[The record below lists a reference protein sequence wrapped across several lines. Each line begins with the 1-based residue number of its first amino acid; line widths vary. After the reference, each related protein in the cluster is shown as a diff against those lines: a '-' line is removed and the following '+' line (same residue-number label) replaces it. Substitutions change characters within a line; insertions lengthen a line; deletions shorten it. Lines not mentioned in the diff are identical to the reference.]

1 VSQWLAETFF
11 RLTVQLEKENIMGEK
26 YQAYRKLNYTLP
38 EKSFTWN
45 LYGAGLENMGK
56 EGQPE
61 AFGIPEPNDDQLLV
75 RIDSIGVCF
84 SDVKILKQG
93 GAHPKLYNRDLSKE
107 PTRLGHEVSLT
118 IVKVGKN
125 LQANY
130 KPGQRLAVQP
140 DIYQQGK
147 STAYGYTIP
156 GGLIQYHLIGDEV
169 LKTDAG
175 ACLLPVEEEM
185 GYAESSLLEPW
196 GCVLGAYT
204 QRRRLTP
211 KQGGVMWIVGQ
222 QGDSTSFTFSA
233 GLDAPATIILT
244 DVPDSVQKAVS
255 NTEALIVER
264 NGLTTAD
271 YESLSKELTN
281 GIGFDDIVILNPT
294 SATTVSTLARF
305 IARRGTFNLVG
316 TKPLDG
322 LPQIDLGRLHYDYT
336 AYVGTNGTDIA
347 AAYGEVRN
355 RCELRGGGATVFVGA
370 GGPMGQMHVQRALEL
385 PDGPKVVIATEI
397 SDDRLQ
403 TLDSMFKSLADKNGR
418 KLFFFNPNTSKQSFH
433 DFVMEVTQNQGA
445 DDVVVSVPVA
455 SLMEEG
461 DTVMKPDGMMVF
473 FAGVPNGTMGA
484 LNLSNVYLSNAQ
496 YTGTSGLTIDDQ
508 ASVMERRVAGTLS
521 PGRSVA
527 AIGGLETAAEAIE
540 SVIEGKYPGKVV
552 IFPQIHNL
560 PLMGLKELKERLPE
574 VAAKLG
580 DDFMWTNEAE
590 EALLEKMW
598 EKPA

>member
-1 VSQWLAETFF
+1 
-11 RLTVQLEKENIMGEK
+11 MGDK
-26 YQAYRKLNYTLP
+26 YHAYRSLNYNLP
-38 EKSFTWN
+38 EKSWAWN
-45 LYGAGLENMGK
+45 LYGAGLENMGRGG
-56 EGQPE
+56 EPE
-61 AFGIPEPNDDQLLV
+61 PFAIPEPNDDQLLV

-93 GAHPKLYNRDLSKE
+93 GSHPKLYNRDLSVE

-125 LQANY
+125 LQDRY

-156 GGLIQYHLIGDEV
+156 GGLVQYHLIGDEV

-175 ACLLPVEEEM
+175 ACLLPVEDDM

-196 GCVLGAYT
+196 GCVIAAYT

-211 KQGGVMWIVGQ
+211 KQGGTMWIVGQ
-222 QGDSTSFTFSA
+222 TGDATVYTYSS
-233 GLDAPATIILT
+233 GLDAPATIVLT
-244 DVPDSVQKAVS
+244 DVPDSIKELVASTRAKV
-255 NTEALIVER
+255 IER
-264 NGLTTAD
+264 NGLTPAD

-281 GIGFDDIVILNPT
+281 GVGFDDIVVLQPT
-294 SATTVSTLARF
+294 SAGAVSRIARF
-305 IARRGTFNLVG
+305 IARRGTCNLVG
-316 TKPLDG
+316 TQPLDG
-322 LPQIDLGRLHYDYT
+322 LAQVDLGRLHYDYI
-336 AYVGTNGTDIA
+336 AFIGNNGTDIA
-347 AAYGEVRN
+347 ASYGEERN
-355 RCELRGGGATVFVGA
+355 RCELRPGGSTVFIGA

-385 PDGPKVVIATEI
+385 PDGPRLVISTEI

-403 TLDSMFKSLADKNGR
+403 TLSDMFAPLAEKNGR
-418 KLFFFNPNTSKQSFH
+418 KLLFFNPTTAKQSFH
-433 DFVMEVTQNQGA
+433 DFVMEATQNQGV

-455 SLMEEG
+455 ALMEEG
-461 DTVMKPDGMMVF
+461 DTVMKADGMMVL

-484 LNLSNVYLSNAQ
+484 VNLSNVYLSNAQ

-508 ASVMERRVAGTLS
+508 ASVMQRRVAGTLS

-552 IFPQIHNL
+552 IFPQIRNL
-560 PLMGLKELKERLPE
+560 PLTGLKELKERLPD

-580 DDFMWTNEAE
+580 EDLMWTNEAE
-590 EALLEKMW
+590 EVLIEKMW
-598 EKPA
+598 EKP

>member
-1 VSQWLAETFF
+1 
-11 RLTVQLEKENIMGEK
+11 MGEK

-38 EKSFTWN
+38 EKSWAWN
-45 LYGAGLENMGK
+45 LYGAGLENMGHD
-56 EGQPE
+56 GQPE
-61 AFGIPEPNDDQLLV
+61 AFVIPEPNDDQLLV

-93 GAHPKLYNRDLSKE
+93 GAHPKLYNRDLAND

-125 LQANY
+125 LQKNY
-130 KPGQRLAVQP
+130 KSGQRLAVQP

-147 STAYGYTIP
+147 STAYGYTVP

-169 LKTDAG
+169 LKTDTG
-175 ACLLPVEEEM
+175 ACLLPLEDDM

-196 GCVLGAYT
+196 GCVMGAYT

-211 KQGGVMWIVGQ
+211 KKDGIMWIVGQ
-222 QGDSTSFTFSA
+222 PGDSTLFTFSA
-233 GLDAPATIILT
+233 GLEAPATIILT
-244 DVPDSVQKAVS
+244 DVPDSIKQAVS
-255 NTEALIVER
+255 KIQAKIVER
-264 NGLTTAD
+264 NGLTSAD

-281 GIGFDDIVILNPT
+281 GVGFDDIVVLNPIF
-294 SATTVSTLARF
+294 ANTVGQIARF
-305 IARRGTFNLVG
+305 IARRGTCNLVG

-322 LPQIDLGRLHYDYT
+322 LVQIDFGRLHYDYI
-336 AYVGTNGTDIA
+336 AFIGTNGTDIA
-347 AAYGEVRN
+347 ASYGEARN
-355 RCELRGGGATVFVGA
+355 RCDLRAGGTTVFVGA

-385 PDGPKVVIATEI
+385 PNGPKLIIATEI

-403 TLDSMFKSLADKNGR
+403 TLNDMFKTLADKNGR
-418 KLFFFNPNTSKQSFH
+418 KLLFFNPNTSKQSFH
-433 DFVMEVTQNQGA
+433 DFVMEATQNLGA

-455 SLMEEG
+455 ALMEEG

-484 LNLSNVYLSNAQ
+484 ANLSNVFLSNAQ
-496 YTGTSGLTIDDQ
+496 YTGTSGLTINDQ

-552 IFPQIHNL
+552 IFPQIRNL

-580 DDFMWTNEAE
+580 EDLMWTNEAE
-590 EALLEKMW
+590 VALIEKMW
-598 EKPA
+598 EQPK

>member
-1 VSQWLAETFF
+1 
-11 RLTVQLEKENIMGEK
+11 MGEK
-26 YQAYRKLNYTLP
+26 YQAYRSLNYILP
-38 EKSFTWN
+38 EKSWAWN
-45 LYGAGLENMGK
+45 LYGAGLENMGR
-56 EGQPE
+56 G
-61 AFGIPEPNDDQLLV
+61 GSPEPFSLPEPSDDQLLV

-93 GAHPKLYNRDLSKE
+93 GSHPKLYNRDLSVE

-125 LQANY
+125 LQDQY
-130 KPGQRLAVQP
+130 QPGQRLAVQP

-175 ACLLPVEEEM
+175 ACLLPVEEDM

-196 GCVLGAYT
+196 GCVIAAYT

-211 KQGGVMWIVGQ
+211 KPGGILWIIGKP
-222 QGDSTSFTFSA
+222 GDATEYSFSQ
-233 GLDAPATIILT
+233 GLDCPSTIVLT
-244 DVPDSVQKAVS
+244 DVPDSVRSLVS
-255 NTEALIVER
+255 VTQAKIIER
-264 NGLTTAD
+264 NGLTPAE

-281 GIGFDDIVILNPT
+281 GLGFDDIVIVDPG
-294 SATTVSTLARF
+294 SADVVSGIARF
-305 IARRGTFNLVG
+305 IARRGTCNLVG
-316 TKPLDG
+316 TQPLDG
-322 LPQIDLGRLHYDYT
+322 LVQVDLGRLHYDYI
-336 AYVGTNGTDIA
+336 AFIGNDSADIA
-347 AAYGEVRN
+347 ASYGEQRN
-355 RCELRGGGATVFVGA
+355 RCELRPGGSTVFIGA

-385 PDGPKVVIATEI
+385 PDGPALIIATEI
-397 SDDRLQ
+397 SDERLQ
-403 TLDSMFKSLADKNGR
+403 TLSDMFTPLAEKNGR
-418 KLFFFNPNTSKQSFH
+418 KLLFFNPNTSKQSFH
-433 DFVMEVTQNQGA
+433 DFVMEATQGQGV

-455 SLMEEG
+455 ALMEEG
-461 DTVMKPDGMMVF
+461 DTVMKPDGMMVL
-473 FAGVPNGTMGA
+473 FAGVPNGTLGA
-484 LNLSNVYLSNAQ
+484 VNLSNVYLSNAQ

-552 IFPQIHNL
+552 IFPQIRNL
-560 PLMGLKELKERLPE
+560 PLTGLKDLKERLPE
-574 VAAKLG
+574 VAEKLG
-580 DDFMWTNEAE
+580 EDLMWTNEAE
-590 EALLEKMW
+590 EVLIETMW
-598 EKPA
+598 EQP